1 MLLVIDTARQET
13 AQRITC
19 IIFDSTSG
27 RSEAPLFLDVSD
39 FEDLRTMADHSS
51 SVFHSRLF
59 TFHAGENGASATVH
73 SGAVAAI
80 STPLKLLMEEET
92 PDGPRTSAILEGVRE
107 EDLLRFCDFCYTS
120 TYTDPYPVV
129 IKQSSTPAPDT
140 SNGKGTSTALVPTT
154 DETTLQPPAAK
165 RLRTES
171 PARLT
176 GFGRPSLL
184 GTPVTPDATTAS
196 KLNNKLLLHSVFANT
211 STSVRVFGAV
221 KPKIFTVSSN
231 DNHTSVFIAHAA
243 MYSLAIRYD
252 ITKLKALS
260 LQKLSDKLMRF
271 ECEAERVGDV
281 MALVRY
287 VYETERTM
295 TRDMQDLRDVVTRYV
310 VSEVSEFGN
319 SEEFGA
325 LLEEGGLFVK
335 DFWSL
340 IYSTLL

>member
-1 MLLVIDTARQET
+1 
-13 AQRITC
+13 
-19 IIFDSTSG
+19 
-27 RSEAPLFLDVSD
+27 
-39 FEDLRTMADHSS
+39 MADHSS

-59 TFHAGENGASATVH
+59 TFHAGENGASTTVH
-73 SGAVAAI
+73 SGAVAAV

-92 PDGPRTSAILEGVRE
+92 PDGPRTSAILEG
-107 EDLLRFCDFCYTS
+107 
-120 TYTDPYPVV
+120 
-129 IKQSSTPAPDT
+129 QSSTPAPDT
-140 SNGKGTSTALVPTT
+140 SNGKGTSTALVLTT

-196 KLNNKLLLHSVFANT
+196 KINNKLLLHSVFANT
-211 STSVRVFGAV
+211 STSGRVFGAV
-221 KPKIFTVSSN
+221 KPKTFTVSSN

-271 ECEAERVGDV
+271 ECKAERVGDV